1 VSKSLSQIKRY
12 LLPLAFMLVCVVSLN
27 AATTFTYDGIK
38 YTVLSETDK
47 TCQTKAGSSSWVPGN
62 SVSGDIVI
70 PSTVKN
76 GNTEYTVTEIGK
88 YSFAGRSEIT
98 SISIPNTVTSI
109 GDHALQGC
117 SSLTE
122 IVIPGSVT
130 SIGEWAFYNCTGLTE
145 IDIPDSVTSLGNEA
159 FSRCSS
165 LTTVELS
172 NSLTSIADYAFYQ
185 CDALATVE
193 IPSSVT
199 SIGNYAF
206 AGCSSLA
213 SITIPSSVTSIGGS
227 AFSGC
232 SALTEITV
240 ESETPPDV
248 TLTTFT
254 SVPSSATLYVPA
266 SAVEAYSNASYWK
279 NFNIEEIPFTAG
291 IADVMESNSL
301 VAVEDGAV
309 SVKCDGTVKVVALN
323 GTTVYSG
330 KGDARINLAPG
341 VYLIL
346 MDNKVLKTLVK

>member
-1 VSKSLSQIKRY
+1 
-12 LLPLAFMLVCVVSLN
+12 MLVCVVSLN

-47 TCQTKAGSSSWVPGN
+47 TCQTKAGSSSVLPGN

-88 YSFAGRSEIT
+88 YSFAGRSGIT

-122 IVIPGSVT
+122 IVIPDSVT
-130 SIGEWAFYNCTGLTE
+130 SIGDYAFESCSGLTE
-145 IDIPDSVTSLGNEA
+145 VTIPDSVTSIGTWV
-159 FSRCSS
+159 FYQCSG
-165 LTTVELS
+165 LTTVVIS
-172 NSLTSIADYAFYQ
+172 NSLTSISNYAFDR
-185 CDALATVE
+185 CSSLTSIE
-193 IPSSVT
+193 IPESVT

-206 AGCSSLA
+206 YQCSSLA
-213 SITIPSSVTSIGGS
+213 SITISSSVTSIGGS

-232 SALTEITV
+232 SALKEITSK
-240 ESETPPDV
+240 SETPPDV

-266 SAVEAYSNASYWK
+266 TAVEAYSNASYWK
-279 NFNIEEIPFTAG
+279 NFNIEEIPITAG
-291 IADVMESNSL
+291 IVDVTESKSS
-301 VAVEDGAV
+301 VAVENGAV

-341 VYLIL
+341 MYLIL

>member
-27 AATTFTYDGIK
+27 AASTEFTYNGIN
-38 YTVLSETDK
+38 YTVLSDG
-47 TCQTKAGSSSWVPGN
+47 TCQTKAGISIVSPGTKN
-62 SVSGDIVI
+62 LSGNVVI
-70 PSTVKN
+70 PSTVYDGN
-76 GNTEYTVTEIGK
+76 GKAYTVTAIGDK
-88 YSFAGRSEIT
+88 SFVNLSSIT
-98 SISIPNTVTSI
+98 SISIPAT
-109 GDHALQGC
+109 
-117 SSLTE
+117 
-122 IVIPGSVT
+122 VT
-130 SIGEWAFYNCTGLTE
+130 SIGEWAFYKCTGLTE
-145 IDIPDSVTSLGNEA
+145 MDIPDSVTSLGNEA
-159 FSRCSS
+159 FSQCSS
-165 LTTVELS
+165 LTTVVLS
-172 NSLTSIADYAFYQ
+172 NSLTSIADFAFYQ

-193 IPSSVT
+193 IPNSVT
-199 SIGNYAF
+199 SIGSSAF
-206 AGCSSLA
+206 SGCGSLA
-213 SITIPSSVTSIGGS
+213 SIIIPSSVTSIGGS

-232 SALTEITV
+232 SALTEITSK
-240 ESETPPDV
+240 SETPPDV

-266 SAVEAYSNASYWK
+266 TAVEAYSNASYWK
-279 NFNIEEIPFTAG
+279 NFNIEEIPITAG

-301 VAVEDGAV
+301 VAVGNGAV